1 MKSMYLELMTNL
13 NRTGTSLDEEAWS
26 PERPVPPEPW
36 AQDIDVSAEGWP
48 KIPKLSVTK
57 EENPTLSQKGK
68 ISAGSKTKKCISF
81 RFTVARKLNLRS
93 FNIVGLLRTGH
104 QPSPT
109 RKLSEMEMQC

>member
-1 MKSMYLELMTNL
+1 MNSKLNDSQPFFVKLMYLELITNL

-36 AQDIDVSAEGWP
+36 AKDIEASAEGWP

-68 ISAGSKTKKCISF
+68 CLP
-81 RFTVARKLNLRS
+81 V
-93 FNIVGLLRTGH
+93 
-104 QPSPT
+104 
-109 RKLSEMEMQC
+109 